1 MSELRPGVDTLGR
14 GFAVTR
20 RGAVGRARSGAG
32 ATRITVTTFGS
43 CSAVQGCAG
52 SGTASDMITFGKAI
66 AAAPPSTAS
75 ATVSARINISLME
88 LPLPAEKHLQGTYRQ
103 RFGELKGE

>member
-1 MSELRPGVDTLGR
+1 MSELRPGVETLGR

-20 RGAVGRARSGAG
+20 RGAAGRARSGAG
-32 ATRITVTTFGS
+32 ATRITVTTFGA
-43 CSAVQGCAG
+43 CAAAEVCAG

-88 LPLPAEKHLQGTYRQ
+88 LPLPAENTYT
-103 RFGELKGE
+103 GLIGSDSGN